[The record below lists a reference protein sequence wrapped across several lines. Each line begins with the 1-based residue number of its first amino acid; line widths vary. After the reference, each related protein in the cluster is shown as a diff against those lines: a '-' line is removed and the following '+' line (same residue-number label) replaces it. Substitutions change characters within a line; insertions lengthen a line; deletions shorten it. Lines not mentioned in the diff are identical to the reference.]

1 MKKILCVAICAISV
15 IAAQAGSISGLNS
28 GASVSNAAGA
38 LLDNTYMGQFY
49 IGADAG
55 SLTAVGAPVNFLAAG
70 LLNAGVITANGTV
83 SLQLK
88 AWKGAATFE
97 AASTTAGAEA
107 GASGI
112 ISVTATDAPAP
123 PASLSGA
130 GLTGFALSTVTGGP
144 VIPEPSTIALGLLG
158 AAALFLRR
166 RK

>member
-28 GASVSNAAGA
+28 GASVTNANGA

-49 IGADAG
+49 VGADAG

-70 LLNAGVITANGTV
+70 LLNAGVITASGTV

-88 AWKGAATFE
+88 AWKGASFDTATE
-97 AASTTAGAEA
+97 RGVSQ
-107 GASGI
+107 I

-130 GLTGFALSTVTGGP
+130 GLTGVQLSTAQV
-144 VIPEPSTIALGLLG
+144 PEPSTIALGLLG

>member
-28 GASVSNAAGA
+28 GASVTNANGA

-49 IGADAG
+49 VGADAG

-70 LLNAGVITANGTV
+70 LLNAGVITASGTV

-88 AWKGAATFE
+88 AWKGASFDTATE
-97 AASTTAGAEA
+97 RGVSQ
-107 GASGI
+107 I

-130 GLTGFALSTVTGGP
+130 GLTGFQLATVTTD
-144 VIPEPSTIALGLLG
+144 VPEPSTIALGLLG